1 MANTADDLLA
11 EGSVTVDGATR
22 EFGLGRT
29 RLYEFMGRGDL
40 PYCQI
45 GAKRLIPRVA
55 LRRLIAAS
63 LVGGSDRDEVQ
74 VPKSI

>member
-1 MANTADDLLA
+1 MTTALDELMA
-11 EGSVTVDGATR
+11 EGSVTVEGATR

-29 RLYEFMGRGDL
+29 RLYEFMGRGEL
-40 PYCQI
+40 PYSQV

-63 LVGGSDRDEVQ
+63 LIGVNE
-74 VPKSI
+74 KK